1 MGGKVSIQ
9 EPESRKVIT
18 ELFDSLMF
26 SIKLLIEIG
35 SEKTF
40 SAVLIFFVLNNKNC
54 LAEFMN
60 SAKLQNNLSRKKSYS
75 ANR

>member
-9 EPESRKVIT
+9 DPESRKVNT
-18 ELFDSLMF
+18 ELFDSLIL

-40 SAVLIFFVLNNKNC
+40 SAVLIFFC
-54 LAEFMN
+54 FD
-60 SAKLQNNLSRKKSYS
+60 
-75 ANR
+75 

>member
-9 EPESRKVIT
+9 EPESRKVNT
-18 ELFDSLMF
+18 ELFDSLIL

-40 SAVLIFFVLNNKNC
+40 SAVLIFFVLSNKNC
-54 LAEFMN
+54 LVEFMN
-60 SAKLQNNLSRKKSYS
+60 SAKLQNKLCRKKNYS
-75 ANR
+75 VKH